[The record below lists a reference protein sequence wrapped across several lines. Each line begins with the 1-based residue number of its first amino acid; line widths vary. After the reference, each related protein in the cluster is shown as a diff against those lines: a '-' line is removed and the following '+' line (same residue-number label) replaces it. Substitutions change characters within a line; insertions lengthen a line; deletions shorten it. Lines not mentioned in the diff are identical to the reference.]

1 MKNAPIL
8 EFKDVT
14 KSFGNIKALS
24 GVTFEVGAGEFVF
37 IVGPSGAGKTTL
49 LRLLLGEI
57 KPTTGTIIFDGK
69 VVSNLKSS
77 ELPLYR
83 QKIGAVF
90 QDFKLLPERTVREN
104 IEVLLAIKG
113 IAESEWKSKVDHVLE
128 LVGLGARSELFP
140 SQLSGGELQRV
151 SIARALVLDPKLIF
165 ADEPTGNL
173 DWETTNG
180 IVDIFVK
187 VNKEGKTVIVSSH
200 NRDIIKKLEK
210 RVIELKEGKT
220 K

>member
-113 IAESEWKSKVDHVLE
+113 IAESEWKNKVDHVLE